1 MGGPFHT
8 EDDPEAQKSTE
19 FLRGWGGAWMLNRL
33 VMQEDPNWITEA
45 LTNNTLVYVTDSIYN
60 QKKAPD
66 ICASGWIIYC
76 TATKR
81 HISAT
86 LIKRLD
92 SLSNYRG
99 EFLGILTV
107 HLFIY
112 AIREYYGVTG
122 TNNILCNNKGVL
134 YTFERRSKRIP
145 AGAKNNNVQLVLW
158 QVNSKMKSLH
168 LLHHVKVHQA
178 NYKKNAPT
186 YH

>member
-1 MGGPFHT
+1 MWKG
-8 EDDPEAQKSTE
+8 
-19 FLRGWGGAWMLNRL
+19 L
-33 VMQEDPNWITEA
+33 VIPADTKWLTNAI
-45 LTNNTLVYVTDSIYN
+45 TNNTLVRVTDGSYIL
-60 QKKAPD
+60 KKFPNVCGAR
-66 ICASGWIIYC
+66 WIIYC

-134 YTFERRSKRIP
+134 YTFQRRSKRIP